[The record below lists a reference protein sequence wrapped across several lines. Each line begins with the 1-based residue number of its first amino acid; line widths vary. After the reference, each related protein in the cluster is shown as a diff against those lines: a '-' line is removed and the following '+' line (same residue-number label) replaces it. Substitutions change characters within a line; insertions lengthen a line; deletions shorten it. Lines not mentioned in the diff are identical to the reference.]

1 MKFLKQIIFILI
13 VFFKTGN
20 LLSSDNIFSV
30 NNILLEKKDNISNK
44 QLANEAIKKA
54 YNQLI
59 QRVLLKED
67 VSKVSNLK
75 LSNIIELVTYYN
87 ISKKSNEEKNK
98 ISYSVTFDKDKIHD
112 LLYKKKIL
120 YSDIAEK
127 ELFILPILLKE
138 NEIFIFSNNY
148 FYTNWNKTNSN
159 KVIEF
164 ILPLENIE
172 TIQNINKSRNNL
184 LDLKLETLFEE
195 YPDNNIAVILIEERF
210 SNEENI
216 YIKAR
221 IQNKIITK
229 NLKIKKNNSKK
240 NEFSKKII
248 FEVKDEIEN
257 LVKSQNLIDVS
268 APSFLNVRLNLGENN
283 NLKKINLKMNKIDF
297 IENIFVQE
305 FNKDYVNFKIKYLG
319 DLEKI
324 INELKKSGINL
335 KLINDQ
341 WFIKTM

>member
-240 NEFSKKII
+240 M
-248 FEVKDEIEN
+248 N
-257 LVKSQNLIDVS
+257 LVK
-268 APSFLNVRLNLGENN
+268 
-283 NLKKINLKMNKIDF
+283 K
-297 IENIFVQE
+297 
-305 FNKDYVNFKIKYLG
+305 
-319 DLEKI
+319 
-324 INELKKSGINL
+324 
-335 KLINDQ
+335 
-341 WFIKTM
+341 

>member
-13 VFFKTGN
+13 VFLKTGN

-30 NNILLEKKDNISNK
+30 NNILLEKKDNKSNK

-54 YNQLI
+54 YYQLI
-59 QRVLLKED
+59 ERILLKED
-67 VSKVSNLK
+67 LSKVSNIK
-75 LSNIIELVTYYN
+75 LPNIIELVTYYN
-87 ISKKSNEEKNK
+87 ISKKSTEQKNEINF
-98 ISYSVTFDKDKIHD
+98 SVTFDKDKIYD
-112 LLYKKKIL
+112 LLHKKKVL
-120 YSDIAEK
+120 YSDITEK
-127 ELFILPILLKE
+127 EFFILPILLKE

-148 FYTNWNKTNSN
+148 FYTNWNKNSSN
-159 KVIEF
+159 KVLEF
-164 ILPLENIE
+164 ILLLENIE

-184 LDLKLETLFEE
+184 LDLKLETLFGE
-195 YPDNNIAVILIEERF
+195 YPDNNIAIILIEESF

-216 YIKAR
+216 YLKAR

-229 NLKIKKNNSKK
+229 NFKLKKNNLNKI
-240 NEFSKKII
+240 EFSKKII
-248 FEVKDEIEN
+248 LEVEDEIEN

-268 APSFLNVRLNLGENN
+268 VPSFLNVRLNLGEEK
-283 NLKKINLKMNKIDF
+283 NLKKINSKINKIYL

-324 INELKKSGINL
+324 INQLKKSSISL
-335 KLINDQ
+335 QLINDQ